1 MSDHYTLLGVGRGA
15 TTEEIAIAYRRLAR
29 QRHQEMGAAADLGAL
44 SLAYRILSSP
54 DRRREYDRGLQDLAG
69 AYLPPDP
76 AQPTEAERSY
86 QAGLEAMERQG
97 YQEAAGL
104 FTRAIEL
111 SPRTA
116 HFHSHLGLALGMFR
130 DRLAE
135 AERCC
140 KRAVGLDPDN
150 PELFYNLGFLYQRHN
165 LNDAAQ
171 EAFSKAQEARSIR
184 QARLRPAGGGV
195 IVVGA
200 SGESSAGDLL
210 RELETLESDFAG
222 REPAVPAASQES
234 ASRTVDNADDLLRE
248 LETIESQVNGQ
259 EMQPEAAG
267 QAPPTATAPDEPV
280 SVDDLLRELAEM
292 EKQVSRAE
300 AEEPL
305 APPQSGF
312 VAQAEAAFT
321 PVLPEADIYQ
331 ETRIDESD
339 LAAQAGQLLEQEPRP
354 PSEPLPVQQAAP
366 VPDAPQSQSL
376 PEESTPVALA
386 ADDGPLRL
394 ETAAI
399 EQELPP
405 VPGPAPISEP
415 AQAEPVPTL
424 LRDNGHGEPVDPDV
438 QKKMR
443 QLEALESEMEEELAR
458 IRLQRQKLLGT
469 AI

>member
-210 RELETLESDFAG
+210 RELET
-222 REPAVPAASQES
+222 
-234 ASRTVDNADDLLRE
+234 
-248 LETIESQVNGQ
+248 IESQVNGQ

-339 LAAQAGQLLEQEPRP
+339 LAA
-354 PSEPLPVQQAAP
+354 
-366 VPDAPQSQSL
+366 
-376 PEESTPVALA
+376 
-386 ADDGPLRL
+386 
-394 ETAAI
+394 
-399 EQELPP
+399 
-405 VPGPAPISEP
+405 
-415 AQAEPVPTL
+415 
-424 LRDNGHGEPVDPDV
+424 
-438 QKKMR
+438 
-443 QLEALESEMEEELAR
+443 
-458 IRLQRQKLLGT
+458 
-469 AI
+469 